1 MAERSRPDPE
11 RRRMWFR
18 VGINLG
24 DVIVDG
30 DDIYGDCI
38 SMAP

>member
-11 RRRMWFR
+11 GRRMWFR
-18 VGINLG
+18 VCIHLC
-24 DVIVDG
+24 DVIMYG